1 MAIYSNLIEKTPTK
15 HIVVGTSKIKATNTG
30 HLFDLVF
37 ESDVDNGVLAK
48 AGEYTGNGYQ
58 ERKATLAGAKDEVVL
73 IASVPLI
80 YDQHTTE
87 AQAEYNFYNKKGTIT
102 RGYELVKDD
111 VFAVS
116 DYAFTTKVGDSGVEF
131 GNYVICDGTGKY
143 KEVAKASGS
152 TLTTTNG
159 FVGQIIGFE
168 KYQYDK
174 LVLIAVVQNT
184 TIA

>member
-1 MAIYSNLIEKTPTK
+1 MAIYSNLIENKADK
-15 HIVVGTSKIKATNTG
+15 HIVVSTSKIKAINTG

-37 ESDVDNGVLAK
+37 TSDVDNGVLAK

-58 ERKATLAGAKDEVVL
+58 ERTAELAGEKDEVVL

-80 YDQHTTE
+80 YDQHTTA
-87 AQAEYNFYNKKGTIT
+87 AQAEYNFYNSKGSIT

-111 VFAVS
+111 VFGVS
-116 DYAFTTKVGDSGVEF
+116 DYAFTTVADTEVAV
-131 GNYVICDGTGKY
+131 GNYVVCDGTGKY
-143 KEVAKASGS
+143 KEVAKASGD

>member
-1 MAIYSNLIEKTPTK
+1 MAIYSNLIAKTPDK

-30 HLFDLVF
+30 HIFDLVF
-37 ESDVDNGVLAK
+37 EANVDNGVLAK

-80 YDQHTTE
+80 YDQHNTE
-87 AQAEYNFYNKKGTIT
+87 VQAEYNFYNEKGSIT

-116 DYAFTTKVGDSGVEF
+116 DYAFTTKVSDDVEV

>member
-1 MAIYSNLIEKTPTK
+1 MAIYSNLIEKKPTK

-30 HLFDLVF
+30 HIYDLVF
-37 ESDVDNGVLAK
+37 NADVDNGVLAK
-48 AGEYTGNGYQ
+48 VGEYTGNGFQ
-58 ERKATLAGAKDEVVL
+58 ERNATVAGAKDKVVL

-87 AQAEYNFYNKKGTIT
+87 VQAEYNFYNTKGSVT
-102 RGYELVKDD
+102 RGYELVEDD

-116 DYAFTTKVGDSGVEF
+116 DYAFTTKVGEDLAV
-131 GNYVICDGTGKY
+131 GNYVVCDGTGKY

-152 TLTTTNG
+152 TLATTNG
-159 FVGQIIGFE
+159 FVGQIIGFQ

-174 LVLIAVVQNT
+174 MALISVVQNT

>member
-1 MAIYSNLIEKTPTK
+1 MAIYGNLIENTATK
-15 HIVVGTSKIKATNTG
+15 HIVVSTSKIKATNTG

-37 ESDVDNGVLAK
+37 TEDVDNGVLAK
-48 AGEYTGNGYQ
+48 AGAYTGNGYQ
-58 ERKATLAGAKDEVVL
+58 EREATLAGEKDEVVL

-80 YDQHTTE
+80 YNQATTS
-87 AQAEYNFYNKKGTIT
+87 AQAEYNFYNTKGSVT

-116 DYAFTTKVGDSGVEF
+116 DYAFTTVVSDNVEV
-131 GNYVICDGTGKY
+131 GNYVVCDGTGKY
-143 KEVAKASGS
+143 KEVAKASGT
-152 TLTTTNG
+152 TLTSSNG
-159 FVGQIIGFE
+159 FVGQVIGFE
-168 KYQYDK
+168 TYQYSK